1 MTAADKILQ
10 KALAPSGMDSRQ
22 WSAVQAGLRDRAF
35 FSATVEDVRVLHSF
49 RETVAKVA
57 AGEMSSSDAHTAMR
71 DALTAAGYRPPVTE
85 DGSHDSGIR
94 NLMSERRLD
103 LIVKTNVE
111 QARGWAQYME
121 GTSPGALLAYPAQRL
136 VRVRQRK
143 MPRDW
148 TARWK
153 EAGDSVGWL
162 GACRDEFVALKL
174 SPIWTALSRFGTPYP
189 PFDFNSGMG
198 VEDVGR
204 RKARELGLLEE
215 GGSGESAAPNGSSGA
230 RPPSAVPSFNATLQA
245 DVPWANDEDWR
256 NMKAAFGDQIRR
268 DGNTVKWREE
278 VLRET
283 VLHGKNFTVKLG
295 VPQGG
300 MLEKLGDVDAS
311 LADAIRGKALTVDQS
326 WRDAKRP
333 DGTDHTTHFRPDPD
347 NPGNIPLEV
356 GDMDLL
362 PSIWRSPDRVRKLRK
377 DIFEAAID
385 LLDGSAL
392 VAQFKIG
399 AFPSLWT
406 FYKKGAGPVP
416 QAGGR
421 PSGQSHSGKGSAP
434 RTPTV

>member
-153 EAGDSVGWL
+153 EAGDSVGWQ

-215 GGSGESAAPNGSSGA
+215 GGSGESAAPNGGA
-230 RPPSAVPSFNATLQA
+230 GSQPPSVVPSFNAKLQA
-245 DVPWANDEDWR
+245 TVEGIRGDSAEGQYLKDT
-256 NMKAAFGDQIRR
+256 FGDQIDIR
-268 DGNTVKWREE
+268 DGVVKWKGELIQE
-278 VLRET
+278 VI
-283 VLHGKNFTVKLG
+283 
-295 VPQGG
+295 
-300 MLEKLGDVDAS
+300 S
-311 LADAIRGKALTVDQS
+311 GKA
-326 WRDAKRP
+326 KRAEFGVCSRGFVGKAVAGGIAP
-333 DGTDHTTHFRPDPD
+333 ETIRAFEGKKISLSRQFVKEHGGKHLDPNEPYDHLVPSEF
-347 NPGNIPLEV
+347 E
-356 GDMDLL
+356 LL
-362 PSIWRSPDRVRKLRK
+362 PTLWRSPDRVLPTRDPNRVQAEF
-377 DIFEAAID
+377 DT
-385 LLDGSAL
+385 LDGGWLLAVIDCRNGLKSIQKRKA
-392 VAQFKIG
+392 
-399 AFPSLWT
+399 P
-406 FYKKGAGPVP
+406 
-416 QAGGR
+416 GGI
-421 PSGQSHSGKGSAP
+421 
-434 RTPTV
+434 T

>member
-153 EAGDSVGWL
+153 EAGDSVGWQ

-198 VEDVGR
+198 VEDVGK
-204 RKARELGLLEE
+204 RKARELGLLED
-215 GGSGESAAPNGSSGA
+215 GGSGKRTDSPNGGSGAQPPVVVPPFNANLQATVPNIGEPERQHLKRVFGDKLATMPLFEVKERVGEGRAGSAALAAAEAAMLLNGELTSDNAYFIADDGSVASKAADAAGLKKILIISFA
-230 RPPSAVPSFNATLQA
+230 AGGSYSAVVF
-245 DVPWANDEDWR
+245 
-256 NMKAAFGDQIRR
+256 
-268 DGNTVKWREE
+268 
-278 VLRET
+278 
-283 VLHGKNFTVKLG
+283 GKN
-295 VPQGG
+295 
-300 MLEKLGDVDAS
+300 A
-311 LADAIRGKALTVDQS
+311 
-326 WRDAKRP
+326 
-333 DGTDHTTHFRPDPD
+333 
-347 NPGNIPLEV
+347 
-356 GDMDLL
+356 
-362 PSIWRSPDRVRKLRK
+362 
-377 DIFEAAID
+377 
-385 LLDGSAL
+385 
-392 VAQFKIG
+392 
-399 AFPSLWT
+399 
-406 FYKKGAGPVP
+406 
-416 QAGGR
+416 
-421 PSGQSHSGKGSAP
+421 
-434 RTPTV
+434 